1 MATRTVCDYCD
12 REIREPF
19 RDYRGDLD
27 SRNLAIIEI
36 KPILLNQTTRKIS
49 NPDLCRECIIKVLRN

>member
-1 MATRTVCDYCD
+1 MKKTICDYCGE
-12 REIREPF
+12 EIKEPF

-27 SRNLAIIEI
+27 TDHLAIIEI
-36 KPILLNQTTRKIS
+36 KPVTINSSQGNVK